1 MIAKN
6 STNSQPWLAD
16 FSNPMRVFT
25 VIVMTEMMVL
35 VYSLSFLS
43 FEFAYLN
50 QLAVLSLMAQLIAI
64 SVVLLLTALRDFFN
78 RLPVALGL
86 SLLLLMTLLLASAY
100 TWFLAWID
108 QALMFDL
115 IDNNRLTVV
124 KISLAT
130 AMTLLALMRY
140 FYVQDQWSHQ
150 IEAHAKAQMNAL
162 QARIKPHFL
171 YNSLNSIASL
181 IAIDQVAAEK
191 AVLNLSGLFR
201 KAFSNHQ
208 QSMTTLAQEL
218 EWINEYLAI
227 EKLRLMDR
235 LRYEINVDDEL
246 LSQQVPLLSIQPL
259 VENAVVHGIAHLTEG
274 GQITVSVHTTKSG
287 FCVQVVNPYRAE
299 KVKSGDQ
306 TGLDNI
312 RQRLALIYG
321 DKAQMSIEAGDE
333 FIAAWELTF

>member
-1 MIAKN
+1 MTQTKTSI
-6 STNSQPWLAD
+6 QRPWLAD
-16 FSNPMRVFT
+16 FSDPMRIFI
-25 VIVMTEMMVL
+25 VIVVAEMMVM
-35 VYSLSFLS
+35 VYSLSFLT
-43 FEFAYLN
+43 FEYEYLN

-64 SVVLLLTALRDFFN
+64 SVVLLLTVMRDFFN
-78 RLPVALGL
+78 RFQVILGL
-86 SLLLLMTLLLASAY
+86 SLLMMLTLVLASAY
-100 TWFLAWID
+100 TWVLAWMD

-115 IDNNRLTVV
+115 IDNNRLTVL
-124 KISLAT
+124 KISIAT
-130 AMTLLALMRY
+130 GMTLLALIRY

-181 IAIDQVAAEK
+181 IAVDQGAAEK

-201 KAFSNHQ
+201 KAFSNHK
-208 QSMTTLAQEL
+208 QSMTSLAKEL

-235 LRYEINVDDEL
+235 LNYKIVVDDDL
-246 LSQQVPLLSIQPL
+246 LSHRVPLLSIQPL
-259 VENAVVHGIAHLTEG
+259 IENAVVHGISHLTDG
-274 GQITVSVHTTKSG
+274 GQITLTVKKTETG
-287 FCVQVVNPYRAE
+287 FCVQVMNPYRAD

-312 RQRLALIYG
+312 RQRLALTYG
-321 DKAQMSIEAGDE
+321 NKAQMMIDAGE
-333 FIAAWELTF
+333 QFIASWEVRF